1 MPLIDDCV
9 RFFGRWNLIDAIVAG
24 VALLLIPLGYGA
36 FLLFRTPMP
45 TVISLEPSRVFEHQ
59 PGTVRI
65 VGENLRPFLRARF
78 GSIDAGSLLVA
89 SPTTGEIKV
98 LDLPAGTYDLA
109 LFDEAREVF
118 RKFGALTVVVSVPL
132 APAQMEMQ
140 AIGAF
145 TYLSDNDVSQVHV
158 GSAFAQ
164 PRVPSAAVAVTREQ
178 EEAQEAERVA
188 HVLAVRAPEVAVQ
201 RVSVSTSGVVSTA
214 VPGTLQ
220 VPAIIRLRCAVMDGQ
235 CRLGG
240 LAVQKDTMI
249 SLAVPVPHAEK
260 FTRLP
265 TYLNFRID
273 ELRPVDAPLEF
284 PFVFPPIR
292 MEMQAIGQF
301 VYLSNTEARRIRV
314 GSSFERPT
322 MRSPSNGGA
331 AVHEAPV
338 VDVLVV
344 RPVETGSQ
352 RVRVGPSAVVTTPL
366 PDTLQVPAIVRVRCV
381 VTADQCKVGDAAVTQ
396 GALIPLAFSVPVAE
410 RVTRPASTVTFR
422 VESLAVL
429 TSPLLRTAEA
439 TLRVHFVV
447 RPEVIDLIKAGDTD
461 LADPA
466 AALDIGRASL
476 VSLDPD
482 RKAVIATTR
491 TSAFEFQ
498 ETVTTVDATVRATAA
513 LTPAGW
519 HYKNKPLKVGA
530 PFSFEGLSYAMDGW
544 ILSVQV
550 EPDGRIETR

>member
-1 MPLIDDCV
+1 MRLIDN
-9 RFFGRWNLIDAIVAG
+9 RARLFGRWNLIDAIVVGAT
-24 VALLLIPLGYGA
+24 LLLIPLGYGA
-36 FLLFRTPMP
+36 FFLFRTPTP
-45 TVISLEPSRVFEHQ
+45 NVASLEPSSVFEHQ
-59 PGTVRI
+59 PGTLRI
-65 VGENLRPFLRARF
+65 VGEDLRPFLRARF
-78 GSIDAGSLLVA
+78 GSIDAGGLLVE
-89 SPTTGEIKV
+89 SPTSAEIKV
-98 LDLPAGTYDLA
+98 LDLPAGTYDLV

-118 RKFGALTVVVSVPL
+118 RKPGALTVVASVPV
-132 APAQMEMQ
+132 APAQIEMQ

-145 TYLSDNDVSQVHV
+145 TYLLDKDVSHVHV

-164 PRVPSAAVAVTREQ
+164 PRVPSAAAAVGTSD
-178 EEAQEAERVA
+178 QEAEPIA
-188 HVLAVRAPEVAVQ
+188 HVLAVRAPEVAMQ
-201 RVSVSTSGVVSTA
+201 RVSVSTAGVVSTT

-240 LAVQKDTMI
+240 LAVLRDTMF
-249 SLAVPVPHAEK
+249 SFEVPVPRAERL
-260 FTRLP
+260 TRRP